1 MRKILLLSVLI
12 LGKCT
17 CLFGQNNSIDP
28 IQQLVSQIDND
39 PSLTV
44 KEFDA
49 TEIYGR
55 AYDGG
60 GVIKVF
66 FNQQE
71 LKKIEEEIG
80 LSFGRVSKIIYIEKG
95 MPIKII
101 DREEN
106 FSWNKENTG
115 WDYSKLNE
123 VFQADIY
130 IFDWDKDDTRIMKKG
145 QRRLSQNTST
155 VFEYEPLIALGVH
168 LWKK

>member
-1 MRKILLLSVLI
+1 
-12 LGKCT
+12 
-17 CLFGQNNSIDP
+17 
-28 IQQLVSQIDND
+28 
-39 PSLTV
+39 
-44 KEFDA
+44 
-49 TEIYGR
+49 YGR